1 MDPAAKSEV
10 VTAYLDLLKRAIL
23 NEIHED
29 HEYLRKPPEARRFL
43 APARPADELRIAPR
57 RIDPA
62 ARDAGA
68 VWPPSAMAHS
78 MIGRRRLDN
87 IEHCIET
94 VVRDRVPGDVIE
106 TGVWRGGA
114 TIFMRGCLLALG
126 DADRTVWV
134 ADSFAG
140 LPVPDP
146 AHAADAG
153 DVHHTIAE
161 LAVSLEQVQSN
172 FGRYGLLDDRVRF
185 LKGWFKDT
193 LPAAPIREL
202 AVMRLDGDMYGST
215 IEALQALY
223 PKLSPGGFAIIDD
236 YCIASCRQAVAD
248 FRAAN
253 GITEAIVD
261 IDRTGVFW
269 RKNRSGP
276 M

>member
-78 MIGRRRLDN
+78 
-87 IEHCIET
+87 
-94 VVRDRVPGDVIE
+94 
-106 TGVWRGGA
+106 